1 MVNINELNNEAT
13 HLKEMTI
20 EEKEEATKIAG
31 HLATHYL
38 NAVWD
43 MSGGRGF
50 PSDVTNIQEKY
61 KQVKHQVVKEYEKSL
76 NEKVLKFFRLKK
88 RKKNEKISI
97 DDVVSIIKY
106 KLVSKPKR
114 KLACF
119 MWDKEYNIY
128 PLVRR

>member
-1 MVNINELNNEAT
+1 MKNKKYESE
-13 HLKEMTI
+13 HLRPMTD
-20 EEKEEATKIAG
+20 EEKEVASELAG
-31 HLATHYL
+31 HLAVNYL

-43 MSGGRGF
+43 TLGKREV
-50 PSDVTNIQEKY
+50 PSEDVTNIQEKY
-61 KQVKHQVVKEYEKSL
+61 DQVKHQVVKVYEKSL

-88 RKKNEKISI
+88 RKKNEKIFI

-106 KLVSKPKR
+106 KLVTKPKR

-119 MWDKEYNIY
+119 MWDKEYDIY

>member
-1 MVNINELNNEAT
+1 MKNVYEE
-13 HLKEMTI
+13 KFPSPMT
-20 EEKEEATKIAG
+20 EEQKEEAAQMAG

-43 MSGGRGF
+43 MSHGQSS
-50 PSDVTNIQEKY
+50 PTDVFNIQDRY
-61 KQVKHQVVKEYEKSL
+61 DQVKLQVVKAYEKSL
-76 NEKVLKFFRLKK
+76 NEKVLKFFMLKRK
-88 RKKNEKISI
+88 KKNEKISI

-106 KLVSKPKR
+106 KLVTKPKR
-114 KLACF
+114 KLACY

>member
-1 MVNINELNNEAT
+1 MKNVYEAT
-13 HLKEMTI
+13 FPSPMT
-20 EEKEEATKIAG
+20 EEQKEEATKIAG

-43 MSGGRGF
+43 MSSGRGV
-50 PSDVTNIQEKY
+50 PSEEVTNIQEKY
-61 KQVKHQVVKEYEKSL
+61 KQVEQQVVREYEKSL
-76 NEKVLKFFRLKK
+76 NEKILKFLMLK
-88 RKKNEKISI
+88 RKKKGEKISI
-97 DDVVSIIKY
+97 NDVVSIIKY

-114 KLACF
+114 KLDCF

>member
-1 MVNINELNNEAT
+1 MKNETYINA
-13 HLKEMTI
+13 HYSPMTD
-20 EEKEEATKIAG
+20 EEKEEANKIAR

-38 NAVWD
+38 NAVLD
-43 MSGGRGF
+43 MSSGRGF
-50 PSDVTNIQEKY
+50 PSEDVTNIQEKY
-61 KQVKHQVVKEYEKSL
+61 KQVEQQVVKEYEKSL
-76 NEKVLKFFRLKK
+76 NEKVLKFFMLKRK
-88 RKKNEKISI
+88 KKNEKISI
-97 DDVVSIIKY
+97 NDVVSIIKY